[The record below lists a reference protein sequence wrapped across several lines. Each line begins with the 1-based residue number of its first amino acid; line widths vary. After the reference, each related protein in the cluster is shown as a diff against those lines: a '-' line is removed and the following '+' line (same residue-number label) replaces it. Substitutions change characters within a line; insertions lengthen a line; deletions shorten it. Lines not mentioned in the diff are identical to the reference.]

1 MGSTFMPSK
10 NLLYRLVNWVRKI
23 QFDRLPVSLIICG
36 LCLSPSVP
44 TAADTHSNL
53 PTTHC
58 DIRLVFGNDDRGMP
72 SVGYKLSLQI
82 RNQTARDIAG
92 VSVYWLDKQSAIIGN
107 SAAICG
113 VGGVAVSPSESGPCE
128 TIVQQIGGAMLRKL
142 GQDTWTEIINHELT
156 VFRKVK
162 QCAIIGFN
170 YSDSKPPT

>member
-1 MGSTFMPSK
+1 MPTK
-10 NLLYRLVNWVRKI
+10 NLLYRLVNWVRKT
-23 QFDRLPVSLIICG
+23 QFDRFPLLLIICG
-36 LCLSPSVP
+36 LCLPTAIP
-44 TAADTHSNL
+44 TAADTHSHL

-58 DIRLVFGNDDRGMP
+58 DIRLVFSKDERGTP

-92 VSVYWLDKQSAIIGN
+92 VSVYWLDNQSAIIGN

-128 TIVQQIGGAMLRKL
+128 TIVQQIGGAMLQKL
-142 GQDTWTEIINHELT
+142 GQETWTEIINHELT
-156 VFRKVK
+156 IFRKVK

-170 YSDSKPPT
+170 YSDGEPTT

>member
-1 MGSTFMPSK
+1 MPTTSLSYHPADWSK
-10 NLLYRLVNWVRKI
+10 KTQFSRLSRPLLVTISIVFTTI
-23 QFDRLPVSLIICG
+23 
-36 LCLSPSVP
+36 
-44 TAADTHSNL
+44 AAMADTHSHL

-58 DIRLVFGNDDRGMP
+58 DIRLVFGNDERGMP

-113 VGGVAVSPSESGPCE
+113 VGGLAVSPSESGPCE
-128 TIVQQIGGAMLRKL
+128 TIVQQIGGAMLHKL

-156 VFRKVK
+156 IFRKVK

-170 YSDSKPPT
+170 YSDDKPTT